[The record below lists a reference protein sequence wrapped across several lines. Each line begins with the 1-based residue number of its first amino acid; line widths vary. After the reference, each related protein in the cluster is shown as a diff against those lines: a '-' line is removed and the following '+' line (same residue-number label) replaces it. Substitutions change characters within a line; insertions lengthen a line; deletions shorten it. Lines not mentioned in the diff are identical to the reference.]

1 MVSSSVDVL
10 EEIWLRLPVRSLLV
24 FKCVSKQ
31 WCALISDPCFCRRYS
46 VRNRKQSIA
55 GLFVQDAPY
64 RSQVGQTFLFIDGS
78 KRNNA
83 ISNTFVPYEK
93 SLPCIRDSEYQ
104 TIQSCN
110 GLLCC
115 RTSFNNSTSRISN
128 PSTNS
133 LFFLIGN
140 SSTNSYTPRPSTF
153 YIYNPST
160 NHYKILLPPP
170 SRKEGFMWVSS
181 VSLAFDPQKSPYY
194 EAIAIWGDTPDG
206 AQAEIYSSKT
216 ESWKDLGII
225 GARHSHCF
233 RDCGVY
239 WNGALHWFNIFRGLY
254 FDISRKLLKRLPIPD
269 IYGESI
275 QTYKGTNI
283 ETWNVYF
290 GECNGHLHLIKIY
303 GLENIPTDLYILE
316 LERDYSAWT

>member
-1 MVSSSVDVL
+1 
-10 EEIWLRLPVRSLLV
+10 
-24 FKCVSKQ
+24 
-31 WCALISDPCFCRRYS
+31 
-46 VRNRKQSIA
+46 
-55 GLFVQDAPY
+55 
-64 RSQVGQTFLFIDGS
+64 
-78 KRNNA
+78 
-83 ISNTFVPYEK
+83 
-93 SLPCIRDSEYQ
+93 
-104 TIQSCN
+104 
-110 GLLCC
+110 
-115 RTSFNNSTSRISN
+115 
-128 PSTNS
+128 
-133 LFFLIGN
+133 
-140 SSTNSYTPRPSTF
+140 
-153 YIYNPST
+153 
-160 NHYKILLPPP
+160 
-170 SRKEGFMWVSS
+170 MWVSS

-316 LERDYSAWT
+316 LERDYSAWTVKYIVNIEHLTATYNTEMVLNKHNKSFKDLDFSVLFVEDNDDDEAKTSKLVMHIGEHVIFYNLKDMSFKEVEDVHLIRNVHSYHRLATPFIESLACV